1 MTIKLPRISQ
11 WMALSVAGVLLTFGH
26 AAAQEAK
33 LQKLGGGRFM
43 TESVREFPIAG
54 LNTIRVVG
62 PNNLGGSLT
71 VTTHPGGTA
80 RFDMVKVFK
89 VGSEQTAS
97 EFERYIDFA
106 IDTTGTSLTL
116 TVESER
122 GAPWEGN
129 DQNARV
135 ELTLILPPDMNFEF
149 RGRFFEMDLAGPFR
163 RVDVQT
169 EYGKI
174 KVADVGER
182 MRLVGDY
189 TAIEAAR
196 IRGEIIAQTSYADLV
211 LRDAIPSAE
220 HSARLL
226 NQYGSIVVEKL
237 AGSVVAETENA
248 PIFLS
253 DVVLLGSGSNLRAA
267 NAMIKANIKEFSNA
281 QLDVSNSNGTVI
293 LKVPSTLSARLN
305 CTVGAGGSIS
315 TSGLIVQT
323 HPDLIASD
331 RLEGICGDGKGA
343 IDVDVS
349 GPGQIGIQG
358 E

>member
-1 MTIKLPRISQ
+1 MTNRLRPKSL
-11 WMALSVAGVLLTFGH
+11 WMVFSLAVVFLAADH
-26 AAAQEAK
+26 ASAQEAK

-43 TESVREFPIAG
+43 TESVREFPVAG

-62 PNNLGGSLT
+62 PSNLGGSLT
-71 VTTHPGGTA
+71 VTTHPGSTA

-89 VGSEQTAS
+89 VGSERTAS
-97 EFERYIDFA
+97 DFERYIEFA
-106 IDTTGTSLTL
+106 IDTAGSSLTL
-116 TVESER
+116 DVRSET
-122 GAPWEGN
+122 GAPWEGS
-129 DQNARV
+129 DQSARI

-169 EYGKI
+169 EYGKV

-189 TAIEAAR
+189 TAIEAVR
-196 IRGEIIAQTSYADLV
+196 TRGEIIAQTSYADLV

-226 NQYGSIVVEKL
+226 NQYGSILVEKL

-248 PIFLS
+248 PISLS

-267 NAMIKANIKEFSNA
+267 NAAIKVSIKEFSNA
-281 QLDVSNSNGTVI
+281 QLDVSNSNGTVN
-293 LKVPSTLSARLN
+293 LEVPSALSARLN

-323 HPDLIASD
+323 HPDLIASNH
-331 RLEGICGDGKGA
+331 LEGLCGDGKGT
-343 IDVDVS
+343 IDIDVS